1 MNPQQTGATGGE
13 AEAEAAA
20 AAAVAAEG
28 EAAAAAE
35 AAAAVAVVAAEAEAA
50 PAASEATAAGAA
62 ETDAVVEKDW
72 FYTDIAGGQLG
83 PTKTSDMLA
92 LLAAGVTLTPVR
104 SYTVVTLTLS
114 PPSHSLY

>member
-1 MNPQQTGATGGE
+1 M
-13 AEAEAAA
+13 EAAA
-20 AAAVAAEG
+20 APVEAAVA
-28 EAAAAAE
+28 
-35 AAAAVAVVAAEAEAA
+35 
-50 PAASEATAAGAA
+50 
-62 ETDAVVEKDW
+62 ETEW
-72 FYTDIAGGQLG
+72 FYTDTAGGQLG